1 MIKNYIKIAFRNL
14 MRNKLFSALNILG
27 LVIGMVACLLIL
39 QYVQFEM
46 SYDSFHK
53 NADNVY
59 RLRSQEYQNEQLV
72 DDGVSSFLRTGE
84 LMLKEFPEVTNFVS
98 IFHKE
103 VATLAHQ
110 ERHFKETSLYIVDPS
125 FLEVFSF
132 KLLKGQANTVLQK
145 PSSIVLTQAMAQ
157 KYFPNEDPMGKILEL
172 DGQQKLTVTGVIE
185 NPLANSHLKFNGL
198 ISNHA
203 LRREY
208 IEKKRTWAWGDFFTY
223 VVLQPKTKASQIEA
237 KLPLFIKKYLQPQE
251 AAMTKY
257 LLQPLSDIHL
267 QAGLGGDLTPAGD
280 SRAMYLLLTIAVFIL
295 IIAWVNYINLATAR
309 ATDRAKE
316 VGIRKVVGAYRK
328 QLVVQFLGEAFLMN
342 LIACLLT
349 ILLVDL
355 ITPLFDRF
363 VGKALVFDIWQNSQ
377 FWFIF
382 GGVFLLGV
390 VFSGL
395 YPAFVLSSFKPVT
408 VLKGKIIRSRQGI
421 VLRKGLSLFQ
431 FTASILLIGGTIVVF
446 EQLNFMR
453 SQDLGMN
460 ITQTLAVEGPRI
472 TSEEFVSKN
481 KVFAQKITQLAQ
493 VKSISASS
501 CIPGKEFYGAS
512 SGIKLKGQNGGGVI
526 HYQAWINENYIPAYE
541 LKLQAGRNFSKNKQ
555 PHDQQNSV
563 IINEASAKSLG
574 YAPDQILH
582 KKLMYDKKEW
592 KIIGVLKDFH
602 QTSLKEKTAPLMLFY
617 DPQVHEY
624 YSIKIQATGMQKNIA
639 SIKSAYLQMFPK
651 NTFEYFFLD
660 TTYEAQYKTDQRFGE
675 MFALFSGL
683 AIFVACMGLFGLTTF
698 TLVQRTKEIGIRKA
712 LGASGASVM
721 QLLLRDFLKPIALA
735 GLVALPILYWGVQQW
750 LQGFAYRMNLNI
762 WLFVLPI
769 LFIAIIAFLTVSVQ
783 TLKATQNNPV
793 DSLRYE

>member
-1 MIKNYIKIAFRNL
+1 MIKNYLKIALRNL
-14 MRNKLFSALNILG
+14 LRNKLFSGLNILG
-27 LVIGMVACLLIL
+27 LIIGMVSCLLIL

-53 NADNVY
+53 NADNIY
-59 RLRSQEYQNEQLV
+59 RLRSQEYQNKQLV
-72 DDGVSSFLRTGE
+72 ADGVFSFLRTGE
-84 LMLKEFPEVTNFVS
+84 MMLKEFPEVTTFTS
-98 IFHKE
+98 IYHKE
-103 VATLAHQ
+103 VSTLAHQ
-110 ERHFKETSLYIVDPS
+110 ERHFKETNLYIVDPS

-132 KLLKGQANTVLQK
+132 KLFKGQVNTVLQK
-145 PSSIVLTQAMAQ
+145 PASIVLTRAMAN
-157 KYFPNEDPMGKILEL
+157 KYFPGENPIGKILEL

-185 NPLANSHLKFNGL
+185 NPPANSHLKFNGL

-203 LRREY
+203 LRKEY
-208 IEKKRTWAWGDFFTY
+208 IAKRRTWAWGDFFTY
-223 VVLQPKTKASQIEA
+223 VVLQPKTKTSQIEA
-237 KLPLFIKKYLQPQE
+237 KFPAFIKKYLQPQD
-251 AAMTKY
+251 AAVTRY

-280 SRAMYLLLTIAVFIL
+280 ARAMYLLLIIALFIL

-328 QLVVQFLGEAFLMN
+328 QLVLQFLGEAFLMN

-363 VGKALVFDIWQNSQ
+363 VGKALVFDIWQNQQ

-382 GGVFLLGV
+382 GGMFLLGV

-408 VLKGKIIRSRQGI
+408 VLKGKIIRSHQGI
-421 VLRKGLSLFQ
+421 ALRKGLSLFQ
-431 FTASILLIGGTIVVF
+431 FAASILLIGGTIVVF
-446 EQLNFMR
+446 QQLNFMR

-472 TSEEFVSKN
+472 TGEEFASRN
-481 KVFAQKITQLAQ
+481 KVFTQKIIQLAQ

-501 CIPGKEFYGAS
+501 CIPGKEFYGSS
-512 SGIKLKGQNGGGVI
+512 SGIKLKGQSGGGVI
-526 HYQAWINENYIPAYE
+526 LYQAWISENYIPAYE
-541 LKLQAGRNFSKNKQ
+541 FKLQAGRNFSKNKQ
-555 PHDQQNSV
+555 HYDQRNSV

-574 YAPDQILH
+574 YTPSQILH

-602 QTSLKEKTAPLMLFY
+602 QTSLKEKAAPVMLFY
-617 DPQVHEY
+617 DPQVHDY
-624 YSIKIQATGMQKNIA
+624 YSIKIRATDMQKNIA

-651 NTFEYFFLD
+651 NTFDYFFLD
-660 TTYEAQYKTDQRFGE
+660 VAYDAQYKADQRFGE
-675 MFALFSGL
+675 MFTLFSGL

-698 TLVQRTKEIGIRKA
+698 TLVQRTKELGIRKV
-712 LGASGASVM
+712 LGASGKSLM
-721 QLLLRDFLKPIALA
+721 QLLLIDFLKPIALA
-735 GLVALPILYWGVQQW
+735 GVLALPILYWGVQEW
-750 LQGFAYRMNLNI
+750 LQNFAYRMNLNI
-762 WLFVLPI
+762 WLFLLP
-769 LFIAIIAFLTVSVQ
+769 LLLMAIIAFLTVSVQ
-783 TLKATQNNPV
+783 TFKATRHNPV